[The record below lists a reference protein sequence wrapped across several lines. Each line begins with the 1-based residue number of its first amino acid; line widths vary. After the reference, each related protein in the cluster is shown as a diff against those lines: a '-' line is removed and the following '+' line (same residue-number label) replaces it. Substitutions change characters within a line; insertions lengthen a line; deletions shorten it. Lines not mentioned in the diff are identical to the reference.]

1 MDPLIRQH
9 DGSVQIFDWNSP
21 IFGNLSAQLI
31 MRSNETPKR
40 VEKIALPISYV
51 FIREVS
57 LIFFAISSKIQHI
70 KLQELSQILTQFLN
84 LL

>member
-31 MRSNETPKR
+31 MRSNETPLR
-40 VEKIALPISYV
+40 VGKTALRISYV

-57 LIFFAISSKIQHI
+57 LNFCAISDR
-70 KLQELSQILTQFLN
+70 KLIN
-84 LL
+84 